1 MYARVT
7 KSASVNRLRRN
18 DQIHDTPIGKVSL
31 LLTQMQL
38 AALVIALL
46 VALSPV
52 GAGAAQQPMFGRL
65 FPELPAYDAPSDDAL
80 TALTCGQNPTVP
92 SPLCTLQTQVL
103 PTGPK
108 MGPLFDQN
116 IAAPSAPNDDNSVY
130 YSGPCPAGV
139 GPPCPDPSKDVPS
152 FFTYFGQ
159 FLDHDMT
166 LDTLPLPTQFVDPN
180 TIPNNRDPRLNLDSV
195 YGGGPEANPELY
207 EADEKHLKVNGLDLP
222 RDPSCVVV
230 PTPTASSLTPCPAIL
245 VEGRNDENQVIAQI
259 HVAFLRAHNQLIDA
273 GYGFG
278 NARQLMKW
286 RHQWI
291 VVHEFLPEVLD
302 PEVYDDVFRPDG
314 SIRTKYYDPKKAAK
328 AEMPVEFSVAAY
340 RFGHSQVRK
349 AYIMTPGGP
358 KLQVFNN
365 FSAADLHGG
374 RQIATDHLIFWP
386 NFLPVDG
393 QLSTGQAGTG
403 QVAANISRKI
413 DTLLSSGLF
422 GLPIPGAEP
431 EGSAILAKRNLQRA
445 REYGLPSGQ
454 AVAARLQ
461 LDDSSIHVYT
471 NAEIAASIPRLA
483 FLDPDALNY
492 DASYLGE
499 APLWLYILAESKI
512 VQNGAKL
519 GPVGSRIVAEVMG
532 GLLAADTKSYYNKG
546 WTPDG
551 GVFRA
556 QDLLREAGVLP

>member
-1 MYARVT
+1 MYPRIAKPALI
-7 KSASVNRLRRN
+7 KSLRRN
-18 DQIHDTPIGKVSL
+18 DRIHDTPTWKASL
-31 LLTQMQL
+31 LSTHLL
-38 AALVIALL
+38 LAVLVAALPL
-46 VALSPV
+46 ALSP
-52 GAGAAQQPMFGRL
+52 AAASAAQQPMFGRM
-65 FPELPAYDAPSDDAL
+65 FPDLPAYDAPSDPAL
-80 TALTCGQNPTVP
+80 TALTCGQVASTTPG
-92 SPLCTLQTQVL
+92 CTLQTQVL
-103 PTGPK
+103 STGLP

-116 IAAPSAPNDDNSVY
+116 VAAPAFPNDDNSVF
-130 YSGPCPAGV
+130 GA
-139 GPPCPDPSKDVPS
+139 DPSQDVPS

-166 LDTLPLPTQFVDPN
+166 LDKLPLPTEFVDPT
-180 TIPNNRDPRLNLDSV
+180 TIPNSRDPRLNLDSV
-195 YGGGPEANPELY
+195 YGKGPEANPELY
-207 EADEKHLKVNGLDLP
+207 EADNKHLKVNGRDLP
-222 RDPSCVVV
+222 RDPSCVVLNL
-230 PTPTASSLTPCPAIL
+230 AISSLTPCPAIIN
-245 VEGRNDENQVIAQI
+245 EGRNDENQVIAQI
-259 HVAFLRAHNQLIDA
+259 HVAFLRAHNALIDQ
-273 GYGFG
+273 GY
-278 NARQLMKW
+278 NLQHARELMRW

-302 PEVYDDVFRPDG
+302 ADVYADVFRPDG
-314 SIRTKYYDPKKAAK
+314 SIHTKYYDPKQAFRAV
-328 AEMPVEFSVAAY
+328 MPVEFAVAAY
-340 RFGHSQVRK
+340 RFGHSQVRR
-349 AYIMTPGGP
+349 AYIMTQNGP

-374 RQIATDHLIFWP
+374 RQIATDHVIFWP
-386 NFLPVDG
+386 NFLPVDD
-393 QLSTGQAGTG
+393 QPSTGQPLTG

-431 EGSAILAKRNLQRA
+431 EGSAILAKRNIQRA

-461 LDDSSIHVYT
+461 LDDPSIHVYT
-471 NAEIAASIPRLA
+471 NAEIAAAISRLA
-483 FLDPDALNY
+483 FLDPIALNY

-512 VQNGAKL
+512 VQDGAKL

-532 GLLAADTKSYYNKG
+532 GLLAGDVRSYYRRN

-556 QDLLREAGVLP
+556 QDLLREAGLLP